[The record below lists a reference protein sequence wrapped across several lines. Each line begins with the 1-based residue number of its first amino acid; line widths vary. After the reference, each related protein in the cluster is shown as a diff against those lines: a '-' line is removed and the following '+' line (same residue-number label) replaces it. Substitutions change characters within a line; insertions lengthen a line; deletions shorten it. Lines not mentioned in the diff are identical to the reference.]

1 MASFALTPAY
11 RPGQLPLE
19 FLSVLVALVEVTSL
33 TFHKLCQASHVVG
46 LKKQKQRDTQNT
58 RQMKQHKRPIL
69 QKKGTQL
76 NMVRILEKNPHIGFT
91 KRAMT
96 ECYTLRVC
104 VCVLMCAHT

>member
-76 NMVRILEKNPHIGFT
+76 NMVRILEKIHILASP
-91 KRAMT
+91 R
-96 ECYTLRVC
+96 EP
-104 VCVLMCAHT
+104 